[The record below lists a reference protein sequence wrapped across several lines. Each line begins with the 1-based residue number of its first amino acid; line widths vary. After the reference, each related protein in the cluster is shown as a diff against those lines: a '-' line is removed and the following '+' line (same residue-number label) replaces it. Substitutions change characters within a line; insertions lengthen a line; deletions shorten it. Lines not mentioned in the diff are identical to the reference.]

1 MKLLLPELGNDG
13 LLRWRLCRSEA
24 EHLWCAVGRVGDE
37 FLLVVRD
44 PATRWTSVA
53 ETHAETRSL
62 VRRAMGFAG
71 SCLRVAG
78 TPSGTNSLTRC
89 TKANSTC
96 T

>member
-1 MKLLLPELGNDG
+1 MKPLLPELGNDG

-37 FLLVVRD
+37 FLLVVPD

-62 VRRAMGFAG
+62 VRRQLLAG
-71 SCLRVAG
+71 GWYPVGDEQPDTVR
-78 TPSGTNSLTRC
+78 
-89 TKANSTC
+89 
-96 T
+96 